1 MAYLLQNNKQ
11 HSSAAA
17 HLAYTTETAP
27 QSGPPETGTYEVST
41 KKPTVSHIIYSP
53 SNLHIVFCLQ
63 SEQHSKV
70 GEAAEQECRN

>member
-41 KKPTVSHIIYSP
+41 KNHCITDNQLFI
-53 SNLHIVFCLQ
+53 
-63 SEQHSKV
+63 
-70 GEAAEQECRN
+70 